1 MGKDALHRSRS
12 HKCFLTALLENR
24 FNEVVINSSTVA
36 KIFKL
41 FLKRKLHQF
50 DIQDLIMTTIKH
62 DISENDESEESLSID
77 DHQIMTMSVK
87 ELNTLLK
94 SMKPNDAANIKRRRR
109 ILKNKGYAASSRHR
123 QTSMV
128 GNLSVER
135 SQLVRQISQLQ
146 HENES
151 LSQELRGWKQRYS
164 DLQLLASP
172 IGTVSQSTAA
182 KSNNVKEPSH

>member
-1 MGKDALHRSRS
+1 
-12 HKCFLTALLENR
+12 
-24 FNEVVINSSTVA
+24 
-36 KIFKL
+36 
-41 FLKRKLHQF
+41 
-50 DIQDLIMTTIKH
+50 
-62 DISENDESEESLSID
+62 
-77 DHQIMTMSVK
+77 MSVK

>member
-1 MGKDALHRSRS
+1 
-12 HKCFLTALLENR
+12 
-24 FNEVVINSSTVA
+24 
-36 KIFKL
+36 
-41 FLKRKLHQF
+41 
-50 DIQDLIMTTIKH
+50 MTTIKH
-62 DISENDESEESLSID
+62 DINDNERLDESPSID

-94 SMKPNDAANIKRRRR
+94 SLKPNEASTIKRRRR

-135 SQLVRQISQLQ
+135 SELLEQISRLRR
-146 HENES
+146 ENEA

-164 DLQLLASP
+164 DLQLLTSP
-172 IGTVSQSTAA
+172 PAATVPQNTTI
-182 KSNNVKEPSH
+182 KSITVKESSH

>member
-1 MGKDALHRSRS
+1 
-12 HKCFLTALLENR
+12 
-24 FNEVVINSSTVA
+24 
-36 KIFKL
+36 
-41 FLKRKLHQF
+41 
-50 DIQDLIMTTIKH
+50 MTTIKH

>member
-1 MGKDALHRSRS
+1 MISAKTMNLKSLYRYASLLSYIYIYIKLT
-12 HKCFLTALLENR
+12 HKTKHLF
-24 FNEVVINSSTVA
+24 
-36 KIFKL
+36 
-41 FLKRKLHQF
+41 FLK
-50 DIQDLIMTTIKH
+50 
-62 DISENDESEESLSID
+62 ID

-135 SQLVRQISQLQ
+135 SQLVRQVRLLFFAEIFVFIFISTRSINCNTRMN
-146 HENES
+146 HYHKNYEV
-151 LSQELRGWKQRYS
+151 G
-164 DLQLLASP
+164 
-172 IGTVSQSTAA
+172 
-182 KSNNVKEPSH
+182 NNDILIFNY

>member
-1 MGKDALHRSRS
+1 
-12 HKCFLTALLENR
+12 
-24 FNEVVINSSTVA
+24 
-36 KIFKL
+36 
-41 FLKRKLHQF
+41 
-50 DIQDLIMTTIKH
+50 IQDLIMTTIKH